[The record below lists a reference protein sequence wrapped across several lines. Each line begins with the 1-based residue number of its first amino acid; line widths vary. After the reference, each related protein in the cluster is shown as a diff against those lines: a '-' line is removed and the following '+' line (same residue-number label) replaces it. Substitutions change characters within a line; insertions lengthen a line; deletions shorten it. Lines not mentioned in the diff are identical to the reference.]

1 MCQMLGYSKVSP
13 NYRLK
18 KKTTLI
24 LNEHAKLN
32 LALDFVFKLSAT
44 TSKMLTIKDTKS
56 HQDDSKIIR
65 LIWLQYCVWL
75 SYGLVSGDKWKD
87 EDLHGV
93 SQYYID
99 DIQR

>member
-13 NYRLK
+13 NYRLKK

-65 LIWLQYCVWL
+65 LI
-75 SYGLVSGDKWKD
+75 
-87 EDLHGV
+87 
-93 SQYYID
+93 
-99 DIQR
+99 

>member
-1 MCQMLGYSKVSP
+1 MLGYSKVSP
-13 NYRLK
+13 NYRLKK

-65 LIWLQYCVWL
+65 LI
-75 SYGLVSGDKWKD
+75 
-87 EDLHGV
+87 
-93 SQYYID
+93 
-99 DIQR
+99 